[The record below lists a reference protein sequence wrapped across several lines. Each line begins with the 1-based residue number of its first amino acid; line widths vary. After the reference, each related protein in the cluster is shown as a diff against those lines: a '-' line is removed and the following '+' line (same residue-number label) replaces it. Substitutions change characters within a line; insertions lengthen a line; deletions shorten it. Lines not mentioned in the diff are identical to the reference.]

1 MSKPNEP
8 KFRVGDLVL
17 YKGGLFK
24 ISEVRKHQ
32 TYFEFENYG
41 LDDIY
46 KIGDIIV
53 AEEELTKA
61 DWRDIQR
68 ITKGGAK

>member
-1 MSKPNEP
+1 MEEP
-8 KFRVGDLVL
+8 KFKVGDLVL
-17 YKGGLFK
+17 YHGGLFK
-24 ISEVRKHQ
+24 ISEVRKYQ

-53 AEEELTKA
+53 AEEEITKA
-61 DWRDIQR
+61 DWRDVTR

>member
-1 MSKPNEP
+1 MEEP
-8 KFRVGDLVL
+8 KFKVGDLVL
-17 YKGGLFK
+17 YQGGIFK
-24 ISEVRKHQ
+24 ISEVRKYR

-53 AEEELTKA
+53 AEEEITKA
-61 DWRDIQR
+61 DWRDVTR
-68 ITKGGAK
+68 ITKGGAT

>member
-1 MSKPNEP
+1 MDKP
-8 KFRVGDLVL
+8 KFKVGDLVL

-24 ISEVRKHQ
+24 ISKVRKYR

-53 AEEELTKA
+53 AEQEITKA
-61 DWRDIQR
+61 DWRDVSR
-68 ITKGGAK
+68 ITKGGAS

>member
-1 MSKPNEP
+1 MSKPIF
-8 KFRVGDLVL
+8 KAGDLVL
-17 YKGGLFK
+17 YKGGLFR
-24 ISEVRKHQ
+24 ISEVRKHE
-32 TYFEFENYG
+32 TYFEFEHYG

-46 KIGDIIV
+46 KIGDILV
-53 AEEELTKA
+53 AEEEITKA